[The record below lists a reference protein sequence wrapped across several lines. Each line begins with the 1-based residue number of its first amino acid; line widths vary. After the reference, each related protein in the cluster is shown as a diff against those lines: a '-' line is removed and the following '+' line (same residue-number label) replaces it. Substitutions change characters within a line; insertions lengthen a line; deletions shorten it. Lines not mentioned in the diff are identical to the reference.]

1 MGNSTSKSKKLVG
14 FVATAT
20 LATSMIAGAGN
31 ASAQTTDSLKASEP
45 VQERAEDKQL
55 TLFVPPQ
62 NVVFVG
68 DSFDPM
74 KDVWA
79 KDKNGKDITSKI
91 TYTGDE
97 KVDLTK
103 MGDYEL
109 TFTVS
114 DDEGNTVVQKQ
125 RVAVRYKHVTNT
137 APTILILRDKITL
150 NIGDTFDPME
160 GVTGSDSE
168 EGNLTHKITYDNG
181 LDTSKPGTYYITYYL
196 MDSQGK
202 MDLKTRTIT
211 VIDQSPVITTP
222 DEFVITEG
230 EQFDPMVGVKAT
242 DPEDGD
248 ITSKVEYEYYTG
260 SVNKPGTYKVYYK
273 VTDSFGNTVNTVA
286 TLIVREK
293 VTETDE
299 APELKVPAAAT
310 ITEGDKFNPM
320 TGVSATD
327 KEDGNITDK
336 VTVDGSV
343 DTSKPGTY
351 ELTYTVSDSKGHK
364 VTAKQT
370 VTVKQKVET
379 KNEAPVL
386 TVPFT
391 TSLQVGEEFDPMSD
405 VSATDKEDGNL
416 TNKVK
421 YKGNVDTSKPGK
433 YIVEYWVVDSKGVN
447 ATATRSV
454 IVKENEETP
463 DMEPK
468 LTVPTGATI
477 NVGDKF
483 NPMTGV
489 KAIDNEDGDI
499 TDKVTVDGSV
509 NTSKPGTYELTYT
522 VSDSKGHKVTAK
534 QTVTVKQT
542 VVPKDE
548 VPVLTAP
555 TKTTI
560 NVGDKFD
567 PMTGVKAIDNEDG
580 DITDKVTVDGSVDT
594 SKPGTYELT
603 YTVSDSNGHT
613 VTAKQ
618 TITVKQKVETK
629 NEAPVLTVPF
639 TTSLSVGE
647 EFDPMA
653 GVSASDKEDGNLTNK
668 IKYKGNV
675 DTSKP
680 GKYIVE
686 YWVVDS
692 KGVNATATQSVIV
705 KENEETPDMEP
716 KLTVPTK
723 TTINVGDTFNP
734 LSGVKAIDNEDGD
747 IINKVTVDGSV
758 DASKPGT
765 YELTYTV
772 SDSNGHTVIAKQTV
786 IVKQK
791 VETKDEDPV
800 LTVPTEVTIHVGD
813 KYNPLSG
820 VKAIDKEDGD
830 ITDKVI
836 HMGEV
841 DTSKAGNFEVKF
853 LVRDASG
860 NEVTATQKVTVKDT
874 DTENGSDNSNN
885 NSNSGNGSDNNN
897 NNSNSGNGSD
907 NSNNNTNSG
916 EGPDN
921 STTTTGNVS
930 DNNNTSSTLDN
941 KKDTIKELPKT
952 GASSNNSTAVGILAI
967 LAGMLI
973 TFGRKFKKA
982 IK

>member
-1 MGNSTSKSKKLVG
+1 MGKATVKSKKLVG
-14 FVATAT
+14 IVATAT
-20 LATSMIAGAGN
+20 LATSMIAGTSN
-31 ASAQTTDSLKASEP
+31 ASAQTTDSLKVSEP
-45 VQERAEDKQL
+45 VQERAEDKKL

-68 DSFDPM
+68 DTFDPM

-79 KDKNGKDITSKI
+79 KDKNGKDITSRV
-91 TYTGDE
+91 TYTGDD

-103 MGDYEL
+103 MGEYEL

-125 RVAVRYKHVTNT
+125 RVVVRYKHVTNT

-168 EGNLTHKITYDNG
+168 EGILTHKITYDNG

-230 EQFDPMVGVKAT
+230 EQFDPMAGVKAT

-248 ITSKVEYEYYTG
+248 ITSKVAYEYYTG

-273 VTDSFGNTVNTVA
+273 VKDSFGNTANTVA

-293 VTETDE
+293 IKPVDE
-299 APELKVPAAAT
+299 APELKVPTATT

-320 TGVSATD
+320 SGVSATD
-327 KEDGNITDK
+327 KEDGDITSK

-343 DTSKPGTY
+343 DASKPGTY
-351 ELTYTVSDSKGHK
+351 ELTYTVSDSKGHT

-370 VTVKQKVET
+370 VTVKQKVEI
-379 KNEAPVL
+379 KNEAPEL

-391 TSLQVGEEFDPMSD
+391 STLRVGEKFDPMAG

-416 TNKVK
+416 TNKV
-421 YKGNVDTSKPGK
+421 
-433 YIVEYWVVDSKGVN
+433 
-447 ATATRSV
+447 
-454 IVKENEETP
+454 
-463 DMEPK
+463 
-468 LTVPTGATI
+468 
-477 NVGDKF
+477 
-483 NPMTGV
+483 
-489 KAIDNEDGDI
+489 
-499 TDKVTVDGSV
+499 
-509 NTSKPGTYELTYT
+509 
-522 VSDSKGHKVTAK
+522 
-534 QTVTVKQT
+534 
-542 VVPKDE
+542 
-548 VPVLTAP
+548 
-555 TKTTI
+555 
-560 NVGDKFD
+560 
-567 PMTGVKAIDNEDG
+567 
-580 DITDKVTVDGSVDT
+580 
-594 SKPGTYELT
+594 
-603 YTVSDSNGHT
+603 
-613 VTAKQ
+613 
-618 TITVKQKVETK
+618 
-629 NEAPVLTVPF
+629 
-639 TTSLSVGE
+639 
-647 EFDPMA
+647 
-653 GVSASDKEDGNLTNK
+653 
-668 IKYKGNV
+668 KYKGNV

-716 KLTVPTK
+716 KLTVPTGA
-723 TTINVGDTFNP
+723 TINVGDKFDP
-734 LSGVKAIDNEDGD
+734 MAGVKAIDNEDGD
-747 IINKVTVDGSV
+747 ITDKVTVDGSV

-772 SDSNGHTVIAKQTV
+772 SDSKGHTVTAKQTV
-786 IVKQK
+786 TVKQK
-791 VETKDEDPV
+791 VEPTDEAPV
-800 LTVPTEVTIHVGD
+800 LTVPAEATINVGD
-813 KYNPLSG
+813 KFNPLAGVKATDNEDGDITDKVTVDGSVNTSKSGTYELTYTVSDSKGHTVTAKQTVTVKQKVEPTDEVPVLTVPAEVIINVGDNYNPLAG
-820 VKAIDKEDGD
+820 VKAIDNEDGD

-836 HMGEV
+836 HMGKV

-860 NEVTATQKVTVKDT
+860 NEVTATQKVIVKDK
-874 DTENGSDNSNN
+874 DTEDGSDN
-885 NSNSGNGSDNNN
+885 D
-897 NNSNSGNGSD
+897 
-907 NSNNNTNSG
+907 NNNTNS
-916 EGPDN
+916 
-921 STTTTGNVS
+921 GNVS
-930 DNNNTSSTLDN
+930 DNNNTSSNNNTISTLEN

-952 GASSNNSTAVGILAI
+952 GASSNNATAAGILAI

-973 TFGRKFKKA
+973 TFGRKLKKTT
-982 IK
+982 K

>member
-1 MGNSTSKSKKLVG
+1 MGNSTTKSKKLVG

-20 LATSMIAGAGN
+20 LATSMIAGVGN
-31 ASAQTTDSLKASEP
+31 ASAQTTDTLKTAEP
-45 VQERAEDKQL
+45 VQEKAKDKKEERPES
-55 TLFVPPQ
+55 LFPSMDI
-62 NVVFVG
+62 NYETTIYVG
-68 DSFDPM
+68 DPFDPM
-74 KDVWA
+74 SEVSAYDSKD
-79 KDKNGKDITSKI
+79 GDITDKI
-91 TYTGDE
+91 NIVGEVNPFEPGGYNLDYT
-97 KVDLTK
+97 
-103 MGDYEL
+103 
-109 TFTVS
+109 
-114 DDEGNTVVQKQ
+114 
-125 RVAVRYKHVTNT
+125 VTNSRGFSVIKQVHVWVNRGEK
-137 APTILILRDKITL
+137 PILRLPYGVSINVGDK
-150 NIGDTFDPME
+150 FDPMA
-160 GVTGSDSE
+160 GVSA
-168 EGNLTHKITYDNG
+168 
-181 LDTSKPGTYYITYYL
+181 
-196 MDSQGK
+196 
-202 MDLKTRTIT
+202 
-211 VIDQSPVITTP
+211 ID
-222 DEFVITEG
+222 E
-230 EQFDPMVGVKAT
+230 K
-242 DPEDGD
+242 DGD
-248 ITSKVEYEYYTG
+248 ITSKI
-260 SVNKPGTYKVYYK
+260 KV
-273 VTDSFGNTVNTVA
+273 
-286 TLIVREK
+286 
-293 VTETDE
+293 
-299 APELKVPAAAT
+299 
-310 ITEGDKFNPM
+310 
-320 TGVSATD
+320 
-327 KEDGNITDK
+327 DGN
-336 VTVDGSV
+336 V

-351 ELTYTVSDSKGHK
+351 EVTYTVTNSKGLTIVRKQPVK
-364 VTAKQT
+364 VKET
-370 VTVKQKVET
+370 EGT

-386 TVPFT
+386 TVPFST
-391 TSLQVGEEFDPMSD
+391 TLHVGEEFDPMAG

-421 YKGNVDTSKPGK
+421 YKGNADTSKPGK

-468 LTVPTGATI
+468 LTAPTKTKI

-483 NPMTGV
+483 DPMAGV
-489 KAIDNEDGDI
+489 SATDKEDGDI
-499 TDKVTVDGSV
+499 TDIVTVDGNV
-509 NTSKPGTYELTYT
+509 DTSKPGTYEVTYT

-567 PMTGVKAIDNEDG
+567 PMAGVSATDKEDG

-594 SKPGTYELT
+594 SKPGTYEVT
-603 YTVSDSNGHT
+603 YTVSDSKGHK

-618 TITVKQKVETK
+618 TVIVKQKVETT

-639 TTSLSVGE
+639 TTTLSVGE

-686 YWVVDS
+686 YSVVDS

-705 KENEETPDMEP
+705 KENEETPDIEP
-716 KLTVPTK
+716 KLTVPTR

-747 IINKVTVDGSV
+747 IINKVTVDGIV

-772 SDSNGHTVIAKQTV
+772 SDSKGHTVTAKQTV

-820 VKAIDKEDGD
+820 VKAIDKEGGD

-885 NSNSGNGSDNNN
+885 NSNSGNGSDN
-897 NNSNSGNGSD
+897 
-907 NSNNNTNSG
+907 SNNNTNSE

-930 DNNNTSSTLDN
+930 DNNNNNTSSTLDN
-941 KKDTIKELPKT
+941 KKDTLKELPKT
-952 GASSNNSTAVGILAI
+952 GASSNNGTAVGILAI

>member
-1 MGNSTSKSKKLVG
+1 MGNSTTKSKKLVG

-20 LATSMIAGAGN
+20 LATSMIAGVGN
-31 ASAQTTDSLKASEP
+31 ASAQTTDTLKTAEP
-45 VQERAEDKQL
+45 VQEKAKDKKEERPES
-55 TLFVPPQ
+55 LFPYLDV
-62 NVVFVG
+62 NYETTIYVG
-68 DSFDPM
+68 DPFDPM
-74 KDVWA
+74 SEVSAYDSKD
-79 KDKNGKDITSKI
+79 GDITDKI
-91 TYTGDE
+91 NIVGEVDPFEPGGYNLDYT
-97 KVDLTK
+97 
-103 MGDYEL
+103 
-109 TFTVS
+109 
-114 DDEGNTVVQKQ
+114 
-125 RVAVRYKHVTNT
+125 VTNSRGFSVIKQVHVWVNRGEK
-137 APTILILRDKITL
+137 PTLRLPYRVSINVGDK
-150 NIGDTFDPME
+150 FDPMA
-160 GVTGSDSE
+160 GVSA
-168 EGNLTHKITYDNG
+168 
-181 LDTSKPGTYYITYYL
+181 
-196 MDSQGK
+196 
-202 MDLKTRTIT
+202 
-211 VIDQSPVITTP
+211 ID
-222 DEFVITEG
+222 E
-230 EQFDPMVGVKAT
+230 K
-242 DPEDGD
+242 DGD
-248 ITSKVEYEYYTG
+248 ITSKIKVE
-260 SVNKPGTYKVYYK
+260 
-273 VTDSFGNTVNTVA
+273 GN
-286 TLIVREK
+286 
-293 VTETDE
+293 
-299 APELKVPAAAT
+299 
-310 ITEGDKFNPM
+310 
-320 TGVSATD
+320 
-327 KEDGNITDK
+327 
-336 VTVDGSV
+336 V

-351 ELTYTVSDSKGHK
+351 EVTYSVTNSKGLTIVRKQPVK
-364 VTAKQT
+364 VKET
-370 VTVKQKVET
+370 EGT

-386 TVPFT
+386 TVPFST
-391 TSLQVGEEFDPMSD
+391 TLHVGEEFDPMAG

-421 YKGNVDTSKPGK
+421 YTGSVDTSKPGK

-454 IVKENEETP
+454 IVKENEEIP

-468 LTVPTGATI
+468 
-477 NVGDKF
+477 
-483 NPMTGV
+483 
-489 KAIDNEDGDI
+489 
-499 TDKVTVDGSV
+499 
-509 NTSKPGTYELTYT
+509 
-522 VSDSKGHKVTAK
+522 
-534 QTVTVKQT
+534 
-542 VVPKDE
+542 
-548 VPVLTAP
+548 LTAP

-567 PMTGVKAIDNEDG
+567 PMAGVSATDKEDG
-580 DITDKVTVDGSVDT
+580 DITSKVTVNGSVDT

-603 YTVSDSNGHT
+603 YTVLDSKGHKVTTKQTVTVKQKVEPKDEVPVLTVPAEATINIGDKFNPMAGVSATDKEDGDITSKVTVDGSVNASKPGTYELTYTVLDSKGHT
-613 VTAKQ
+613 VIAKQ
-618 TITVKQKVETK
+618 TVTVKQKVETT

-639 TTSLSVGE
+639 TTTLRVGE

-716 KLTVPTK
+716 KLTVPTR
-723 TTINVGDTFNP
+723 TTINVGDKFNP

-747 IINKVTVDGSV
+747 ITDKVTVDGSV

-772 SDSNGHTVIAKQTV
+772 SDSKGHTVTAKQTV
-786 IVKQK
+786 TVKQK
-791 VETKDEDPV
+791 VESKDEDPV
-800 LTVPTEVTIHVGD
+800 LTVPTEVTLHVGD

-853 LVRDASG
+853 LIRDASG

-885 NSNSGNGSDNNN
+885 NSNSGNGSDN
-897 NNSNSGNGSD
+897 SS
-907 NSNNNTNSG
+907 NNTNSG

-921 STTTTGNVS
+921 SNTTTGNISV
-930 DNNNTSSTLDN
+930 NNNTSRNLDN

-952 GASSNNSTAVGILAI
+952 GASSNNGTAVGILAI
-967 LAGMLI
+967 VAGMLI

>member
-1 MGNSTSKSKKLVG
+1 MGNSTTKSKKLVG

-20 LATSMIAGAGN
+20 LATSMIAGVGN
-31 ASAQTTDSLKASEP
+31 ASAQTTDTLKTAEP
-45 VQERAEDKQL
+45 VQEKAKDKKEERPES
-55 TLFVPPQ
+55 LFPYLDV
-62 NVVFVG
+62 NYETTIYVG
-68 DSFDPM
+68 DPFDPM
-74 KDVWA
+74 SEVSAYDSKD
-79 KDKNGKDITSKI
+79 GDITDKI
-91 TYTGDE
+91 NIVGEVDPFEPGGYNLDYT
-97 KVDLTK
+97 
-103 MGDYEL
+103 
-109 TFTVS
+109 
-114 DDEGNTVVQKQ
+114 
-125 RVAVRYKHVTNT
+125 VTNSRGFSVIKQVHVWVNRGEK
-137 APTILILRDKITL
+137 PTLRLPYRVSINVGDK
-150 NIGDTFDPME
+150 FDPMA
-160 GVTGSDSE
+160 GVSA
-168 EGNLTHKITYDNG
+168 
-181 LDTSKPGTYYITYYL
+181 
-196 MDSQGK
+196 
-202 MDLKTRTIT
+202 
-211 VIDQSPVITTP
+211 ID
-222 DEFVITEG
+222 E
-230 EQFDPMVGVKAT
+230 K
-242 DPEDGD
+242 DGD
-248 ITSKVEYEYYTG
+248 ITSKIKVE
-260 SVNKPGTYKVYYK
+260 
-273 VTDSFGNTVNTVA
+273 GN
-286 TLIVREK
+286 
-293 VTETDE
+293 
-299 APELKVPAAAT
+299 
-310 ITEGDKFNPM
+310 
-320 TGVSATD
+320 
-327 KEDGNITDK
+327 
-336 VTVDGSV
+336 V

-351 ELTYTVSDSKGHK
+351 EVTYSVTNSKGLTIVRKQPVK
-364 VTAKQT
+364 VKET
-370 VTVKQKVET
+370 EGT

-386 TVPFT
+386 TVPFST
-391 TSLQVGEEFDPMSD
+391 TLHVGEEFDPMAG

-421 YKGNVDTSKPGK
+421 YTGSVDTSKPGK

-454 IVKENEETP
+454 IVKENEEIP

-468 LTVPTGATI
+468 LT
-477 NVGDKF
+477 
-483 NPMTGV
+483 
-489 KAIDNEDGDI
+489 
-499 TDKVTVDGSV
+499 
-509 NTSKPGTYELTYT
+509 
-522 VSDSKGHKVTAK
+522 
-534 QTVTVKQT
+534 
-542 VVPKDE
+542 
-548 VPVLTAP
+548 AP
-555 TKTTI
+555 IKTTI

-567 PMTGVKAIDNEDG
+567 PMAGVSATDKEDG
-580 DITDKVTVDGSVDT
+580 DITSKVTVNGSVDT

-603 YTVSDSNGHT
+603 YTVLDSKGHKVTTKQTVTVKQKVEPKDDVPVLTVPAEATINIGDKFNPMAGVSATDKEDGDITSKVTVDGSVNASKPGTYELTYTVLDSKGHT
-613 VTAKQ
+613 VIAKQ
-618 TITVKQKVETK
+618 TVTVKQKVETT

-639 TTSLSVGE
+639 TTTLRVGE

-716 KLTVPTK
+716 KLTVPTR
-723 TTINVGDTFNP
+723 TTINVGDKFNP
-734 LSGVKAIDNEDGD
+734 LSGVNAIDNEDGD
-747 IINKVTVDGSV
+747 ITDKVTVDGSV

-772 SDSNGHTVIAKQTV
+772 SDSKGHTVTAKQTV
-786 IVKQK
+786 TVKQK
-791 VETKDEDPV
+791 VESKDEDPV
-800 LTVPTEVTIHVGD
+800 LTVPTEVTLHVGD

-885 NSNSGNGSDNNN
+885 NSNSGNGSDN
-897 NNSNSGNGSD
+897 SS
-907 NSNNNTNSG
+907 NNTNSG

-921 STTTTGNVS
+921 SNTTTGNIS
-930 DNNNTSSTLDN
+930 DNNNTSSNLDN

-952 GASSNNSTAVGILAI
+952 GASSNNGTAVGILAI

>member
-1 MGNSTSKSKKLVG
+1 MGNSTTKSKKLVG

-20 LATSMIAGAGN
+20 LATSMIAGVGN
-31 ASAQTTDSLKASEP
+31 ASAQTTDTLKTAEP
-45 VQERAEDKQL
+45 VQEKAKDKKEERPES
-55 TLFVPPQ
+55 LFPYLDV
-62 NVVFVG
+62 NYETTIYVG
-68 DSFDPM
+68 DPFDPM
-74 KDVWA
+74 SEVSAYDSKD
-79 KDKNGKDITSKI
+79 GDITDKI
-91 TYTGDE
+91 NIVGEVDPFEPGGYNLDYT
-97 KVDLTK
+97 
-103 MGDYEL
+103 
-109 TFTVS
+109 
-114 DDEGNTVVQKQ
+114 
-125 RVAVRYKHVTNT
+125 VTNSRGFSVIKQVHVWVNRGEK
-137 APTILILRDKITL
+137 PTLRLPYRVSINVGDK
-150 NIGDTFDPME
+150 FDPMA
-160 GVTGSDSE
+160 GVSA
-168 EGNLTHKITYDNG
+168 
-181 LDTSKPGTYYITYYL
+181 
-196 MDSQGK
+196 
-202 MDLKTRTIT
+202 
-211 VIDQSPVITTP
+211 ID
-222 DEFVITEG
+222 E
-230 EQFDPMVGVKAT
+230 K
-242 DPEDGD
+242 DGD
-248 ITSKVEYEYYTG
+248 ITSKIKVE
-260 SVNKPGTYKVYYK
+260 
-273 VTDSFGNTVNTVA
+273 GN
-286 TLIVREK
+286 
-293 VTETDE
+293 
-299 APELKVPAAAT
+299 
-310 ITEGDKFNPM
+310 
-320 TGVSATD
+320 
-327 KEDGNITDK
+327 
-336 VTVDGSV
+336 V

-351 ELTYTVSDSKGHK
+351 EVTYSVTNSKGLTIVRKQPVK
-364 VTAKQT
+364 VKET
-370 VTVKQKVET
+370 EGT

-386 TVPFT
+386 TVPFST
-391 TSLQVGEEFDPMSD
+391 TLHVGEEFDPMAG

-421 YKGNVDTSKPGK
+421 YTGSVDTSKPGK

-454 IVKENEETP
+454 IVKENEEIP

-468 LTVPTGATI
+468 
-477 NVGDKF
+477 
-483 NPMTGV
+483 
-489 KAIDNEDGDI
+489 
-499 TDKVTVDGSV
+499 
-509 NTSKPGTYELTYT
+509 
-522 VSDSKGHKVTAK
+522 
-534 QTVTVKQT
+534 
-542 VVPKDE
+542 
-548 VPVLTAP
+548 LTAP

-567 PMTGVKAIDNEDG
+567 PMAGVSATDKEDG
-580 DITDKVTVDGSVDT
+580 DITSKVTVNGSVDT

-603 YTVSDSNGHT
+603 YTVLDSKGHKVTTKQTVTVKQKVEPKDEVPVLTVPAEATINIGDKFNPMAGVSATDKEDGDITSKVTVDGSVNASKPGTYELTYTVLDSKGHT
-613 VTAKQ
+613 VIAKQ
-618 TITVKQKVETK
+618 TVTVKQKVETT

-639 TTSLSVGE
+639 TTTLRVGE

-716 KLTVPTK
+716 KLTVPTR
-723 TTINVGDTFNP
+723 TTINVGDKFNP

-747 IINKVTVDGSV
+747 ITDKVTVDGSV

-772 SDSNGHTVIAKQTV
+772 SDSKGHTVTAKQTV
-786 IVKQK
+786 TVKQK
-791 VETKDEDPV
+791 VESKDEDPV
-800 LTVPTEVTIHVGD
+800 LTVPTEVTLHVGD

-853 LVRDASG
+853 LIRDASG

-885 NSNSGNGSDNNN
+885 NSNSGNGSDN
-897 NNSNSGNGSD
+897 SS
-907 NSNNNTNSG
+907 NNTNSG

-921 STTTTGNVS
+921 SNTTTGNISV
-930 DNNNTSSTLDN
+930 NNNTSSNLDN

-952 GASSNNSTAVGILAI
+952 GASSNNGTAVGILAI
-967 LAGMLI
+967 VAGMLI

>member
-1 MGNSTSKSKKLVG
+1 MGKATVKSKKLVG
-14 FVATAT
+14 IVATAT
-20 LATSMIAGAGN
+20 LATSMIAGTSN
-31 ASAQTTDSLKASEP
+31 ASAQTTDSLKVGEP
-45 VQERAEDKQL
+45 VQERAEDKKL

-68 DSFDPM
+68 DTFDPM

-79 KDKNGKDITSKI
+79 KDKNGKDITSRV
-91 TYTGDE
+91 TYTGDD

-103 MGDYEL
+103 MGEYEL

-125 RVAVRYKHVTNT
+125 RVVVRYKHVTNT

-168 EGNLTHKITYDNG
+168 EGILTHKITYDNG

-230 EQFDPMVGVKAT
+230 EQFDPMAGVKAT

-273 VTDSFGNTVNTVA
+273 VKDSFGNTANTVA

-293 VTETDE
+293 IKPVDE
-299 APELKVPAAAT
+299 APELKVPTATT

-320 TGVSATD
+320 SGVSATD
-327 KEDGNITDK
+327 KEDGNITSK

-343 DTSKPGTY
+343 DASKPGTY
-351 ELTYTVSDSKGHK
+351 ELTYTVSDSKGHT

-370 VTVKQKVET
+370 VTVKQKVEI
-379 KNEAPVL
+379 KNEAPEL

-391 TSLQVGEEFDPMSD
+391 STLRVGEKFDPMAG

-416 TNKVK
+416 TNKV
-421 YKGNVDTSKPGK
+421 
-433 YIVEYWVVDSKGVN
+433 
-447 ATATRSV
+447 
-454 IVKENEETP
+454 
-463 DMEPK
+463 
-468 LTVPTGATI
+468 
-477 NVGDKF
+477 
-483 NPMTGV
+483 
-489 KAIDNEDGDI
+489 
-499 TDKVTVDGSV
+499 
-509 NTSKPGTYELTYT
+509 
-522 VSDSKGHKVTAK
+522 
-534 QTVTVKQT
+534 
-542 VVPKDE
+542 
-548 VPVLTAP
+548 
-555 TKTTI
+555 
-560 NVGDKFD
+560 
-567 PMTGVKAIDNEDG
+567 
-580 DITDKVTVDGSVDT
+580 
-594 SKPGTYELT
+594 
-603 YTVSDSNGHT
+603 
-613 VTAKQ
+613 
-618 TITVKQKVETK
+618 
-629 NEAPVLTVPF
+629 
-639 TTSLSVGE
+639 
-647 EFDPMA
+647 
-653 GVSASDKEDGNLTNK
+653 
-668 IKYKGNV
+668 KYKGNV

-716 KLTVPTK
+716 KLTVPTGA
-723 TTINVGDTFNP
+723 TINVGDKFDP
-734 LSGVKAIDNEDGD
+734 MAGVKAIDNEDGD
-747 IINKVTVDGSV
+747 ITDKVTVDGSV

-772 SDSNGHTVIAKQTV
+772 SDSKGHTVTAKQTV
-786 IVKQK
+786 TVKQK
-791 VETKDEDPV
+791 VEPTDEAPV
-800 LTVPTEVTIHVGD
+800 LTVPAEATINVGD
-813 KYNPLSG
+813 KFNPLAGVKATDNEDGDITDKVTVDGSVNTSKSGTYELTYTVSDSKGHTVTAKQTVTVKQKVEPTDEVPVLTVPAEVIINVGDNYNPLAG
-820 VKAIDKEDGD
+820 VKAIDNEDGD

-860 NEVTATQKVTVKDT
+860 NEVTATQKVIVKDK
-874 DTENGSDNSNN
+874 DTEDGSDN
-885 NSNSGNGSDNNN
+885 DNNN
-897 NNSNSGNGSD
+897 TNSGNGSD

-916 EGPDN
+916 NSSDN
-921 STTTTGNVS
+921 SNNNTNFGNIS
-930 DNNNTSSTLDN
+930 DNNNTSSNNNTTSTLDN

-952 GASSNNSTAVGILAI
+952 GASSNNGTAAGILAI

-973 TFGRKFKKA
+973 TFGRKLKKTT
-982 IK
+982 K

>member
-1 MGNSTSKSKKLVG
+1 MGKATVKSKKLVG
-14 FVATAT
+14 IVATAT
-20 LATSMIAGAGN
+20 LATSMIAGTSN
-31 ASAQTTDSLKASEP
+31 ASAQTTDSLKVSEP
-45 VQERAEDKQL
+45 VQERAEDKKL

-68 DSFDPM
+68 DTFDPM

-79 KDKNGKDITSKI
+79 KDKNGKDITSRV
-91 TYTGDE
+91 TYTGDD

-103 MGDYEL
+103 MGEYEL

-125 RVAVRYKHVTNT
+125 RVVVRYKHVTNT

-168 EGNLTHKITYDNG
+168 EGILTHKITYDNG

-230 EQFDPMVGVKAT
+230 EQFDPMAGVKAT

-273 VTDSFGNTVNTVA
+273 VKDSFGNTANTVA

-293 VTETDE
+293 ITPVDE
-299 APELKVPAAAT
+299 APELKVPTATT

-320 TGVSATD
+320 SGVSATD
-327 KEDGNITDK
+327 KEDGDITSK

-343 DTSKPGTY
+343 DASKPGTY
-351 ELTYTVSDSKGHK
+351 ELTYTVSDSKGHT

-370 VTVKQKVET
+370 VTVKQKVEI
-379 KNEAPVL
+379 KNEAPEL

-391 TSLQVGEEFDPMSD
+391 STLRVGEKFDPMAG

-416 TNKVK
+416 TNKV
-421 YKGNVDTSKPGK
+421 
-433 YIVEYWVVDSKGVN
+433 
-447 ATATRSV
+447 
-454 IVKENEETP
+454 
-463 DMEPK
+463 
-468 LTVPTGATI
+468 
-477 NVGDKF
+477 
-483 NPMTGV
+483 
-489 KAIDNEDGDI
+489 
-499 TDKVTVDGSV
+499 
-509 NTSKPGTYELTYT
+509 
-522 VSDSKGHKVTAK
+522 
-534 QTVTVKQT
+534 
-542 VVPKDE
+542 
-548 VPVLTAP
+548 
-555 TKTTI
+555 
-560 NVGDKFD
+560 
-567 PMTGVKAIDNEDG
+567 
-580 DITDKVTVDGSVDT
+580 
-594 SKPGTYELT
+594 
-603 YTVSDSNGHT
+603 
-613 VTAKQ
+613 
-618 TITVKQKVETK
+618 
-629 NEAPVLTVPF
+629 
-639 TTSLSVGE
+639 
-647 EFDPMA
+647 
-653 GVSASDKEDGNLTNK
+653 
-668 IKYKGNV
+668 KYKGNV

-716 KLTVPTK
+716 KLTVPTGA
-723 TTINVGDTFNP
+723 TINVGDKFDP
-734 LSGVKAIDNEDGD
+734 MAGVKAIDNEDGD
-747 IINKVTVDGSV
+747 ITDKVTVDGSV

-772 SDSNGHTVIAKQTV
+772 SDSKGHTVTAKQTAT
-786 IVKQK
+786 VKQK
-791 VETKDEDPV
+791 VEPTDEAPV
-800 LTVPTEVTIHVGD
+800 LTVPAEATINVGD
-813 KYNPLSG
+813 KFNPLAG
-820 VKAIDKEDGD
+820 VKAIDNEDGD
-830 ITDKVI
+830 ITNKVTVDGSVDASKPGTYVLTYTVTDSNGHTVTAKQTVTVKQKVEPKDEDPILTVPAEVIINMDDNYNPLAGVTAIDNEDGDITSKVI

-860 NEVTATQKVTVKDT
+860 NEVTATQKVIVKDK
-874 DTENGSDNSNN
+874 DTE
-885 NSNSGNGSDNNN
+885 NGSDNNN
-897 NNSNSGNGSD
+897 NNTNSGNSSD

-916 EGPDN
+916 N
-921 STTTTGNVS
+921 IS
-930 DNNNTSSTLDN
+930 DNNNTSSNNNTTSTLDN

-952 GASSNNSTAVGILAI
+952 GASSNNGTAAGILAI

-973 TFGRKFKKA
+973 TFGRKLKKTT
-982 IK
+982 K

>member
-1 MGNSTSKSKKLVG
+1 MGNSTTKSKKLVG

-20 LATSMIAGAGN
+20 LATSMIAGASN
-31 ASAQTTDSLKASEP
+31 ASAQTTDTLKTAEP
-45 VQERAEDKQL
+45 VQEKAKDKKEERPES
-55 TLFVPPQ
+55 LFPSMDI
-62 NVVFVG
+62 NYDTTIYVG
-68 DSFDPM
+68 DPFDPM
-74 KDVWA
+74 AEVSAYDSKD
-79 KDKNGKDITSKI
+79 GDITDKI
-91 TYTGDE
+91 NIVGEVNPFEPGGYNLDYT
-97 KVDLTK
+97 
-103 MGDYEL
+103 
-109 TFTVS
+109 
-114 DDEGNTVVQKQ
+114 
-125 RVAVRYKHVTNT
+125 VTNSRGFSVIKQVHVWVKRGEK
-137 APTILILRDKITL
+137 PILRLPYRVSINVGDK
-150 NIGDTFDPME
+150 FDPMT
-160 GVTGSDSE
+160 GVSA
-168 EGNLTHKITYDNG
+168 
-181 LDTSKPGTYYITYYL
+181 
-196 MDSQGK
+196 
-202 MDLKTRTIT
+202 
-211 VIDQSPVITTP
+211 ID
-222 DEFVITEG
+222 E
-230 EQFDPMVGVKAT
+230 K
-242 DPEDGD
+242 DGD
-248 ITSKVEYEYYTG
+248 ITSKI
-260 SVNKPGTYKVYYK
+260 KV
-273 VTDSFGNTVNTVA
+273 
-286 TLIVREK
+286 
-293 VTETDE
+293 
-299 APELKVPAAAT
+299 
-310 ITEGDKFNPM
+310 
-320 TGVSATD
+320 
-327 KEDGNITDK
+327 DGN
-336 VTVDGSV
+336 V

-351 ELTYTVSDSKGHK
+351 EVTYTVTNSKGLTIVRKQPVK
-364 VTAKQT
+364 VKET
-370 VTVKQKVET
+370 EGT
-379 KNEAPVL
+379 KNEVPVL

-391 TSLQVGEEFDPMSD
+391 TTLHVGEEFDPMAG

-447 ATATRSV
+447 ATATQSV

-468 LTVPTGATI
+468 LT
-477 NVGDKF
+477 
-483 NPMTGV
+483 
-489 KAIDNEDGDI
+489 
-499 TDKVTVDGSV
+499 
-509 NTSKPGTYELTYT
+509 
-522 VSDSKGHKVTAK
+522 
-534 QTVTVKQT
+534 
-542 VVPKDE
+542 
-548 VPVLTAP
+548 AP

-567 PMTGVKAIDNEDG
+567 PMAGVSATDKEDG
-580 DITDKVTVDGSVDT
+580 DITSKVTVDGSVDT

-603 YTVSDSNGHT
+603 YTVLDSKEHKVTTKQTVTVKQKVEPKDEVPVLTVPAEATINIGDKFDPMAGVSATDKEDGDITSKITVDGSVNASKPGTYELTYTVLDSKGHT
-613 VTAKQ
+613 VIAKQ
-618 TITVKQKVETK
+618 TVTVKQKVETTNK
-629 NEAPVLTVPF
+629 APVLTVPF
-639 TTSLSVGE
+639 TTTLRVGE
-647 EFDPMA
+647 KFDPMA

-716 KLTVPTK
+716 KLTVPTR
-723 TTINVGDTFNP
+723 TTINVGDKFNP

-747 IINKVTVDGSV
+747 ITDKVTVDGSV

-772 SDSNGHTVIAKQTV
+772 KDSKGHTVTAKQTV
-786 IVKQK
+786 TVKQK
-791 VETKDEDPV
+791 VESKDEDPV
-800 LTVPTEVTIHVGD
+800 LTVPTEVTLHVGD

-836 HMGEV
+836 HLGEV

-885 NSNSGNGSDNNN
+885 NSNSGNGSDN
-897 NNSNSGNGSD
+897 SS
-907 NSNNNTNSG
+907 NNTNSG

-921 STTTTGNVS
+921 SNTTTGNISV
-930 DNNNTSSTLDN
+930 NNNTSSNLDN

-952 GASSNNSTAVGILAI
+952 GANSNNGTAVGILAI

>member
-1 MGNSTSKSKKLVG
+1 MGKATAKSKKLVG
-14 FVATAT
+14 IVATAT
-20 LATSMIAGAGN
+20 LATSMIAGTSN
-31 ASAQTTDSLKASEP
+31 ASAQTTDSLKVSEP
-45 VQERAEDKQL
+45 VQERAEDKKL

-68 DSFDPM
+68 DTFDPM

-79 KDKNGKDITSKI
+79 KDKNGKDITSRV

-168 EGNLTHKITYDNG
+168 EGNLTHKIYYDNG

-196 MDSQGK
+196 KDSQGK

-230 EQFDPMVGVKAT
+230 EQFDPMAGVKAT

-273 VTDSFGNTVNTVA
+273 VKDSFGNTANTVA

-293 VTETDE
+293 LKPIDE
-299 APELKVPAAAT
+299 APELKVPTVTT

-327 KEDGNITDK
+327 KEDGDITSK

-343 DTSKPGTY
+343 NASKPGTY
-351 ELTYTVSDSKGHK
+351 ELTYTVSDSKGHT

-370 VTVKQKVET
+370 VTVKQKVEI
-379 KNEAPVL
+379 KNEAPEL

-391 TSLQVGEEFDPMSD
+391 STLRVGEKFDPMAG

-416 TNKVK
+416 TNKV
-421 YKGNVDTSKPGK
+421 
-433 YIVEYWVVDSKGVN
+433 
-447 ATATRSV
+447 
-454 IVKENEETP
+454 
-463 DMEPK
+463 
-468 LTVPTGATI
+468 
-477 NVGDKF
+477 
-483 NPMTGV
+483 
-489 KAIDNEDGDI
+489 
-499 TDKVTVDGSV
+499 
-509 NTSKPGTYELTYT
+509 
-522 VSDSKGHKVTAK
+522 
-534 QTVTVKQT
+534 
-542 VVPKDE
+542 
-548 VPVLTAP
+548 
-555 TKTTI
+555 
-560 NVGDKFD
+560 
-567 PMTGVKAIDNEDG
+567 
-580 DITDKVTVDGSVDT
+580 
-594 SKPGTYELT
+594 
-603 YTVSDSNGHT
+603 
-613 VTAKQ
+613 
-618 TITVKQKVETK
+618 
-629 NEAPVLTVPF
+629 
-639 TTSLSVGE
+639 
-647 EFDPMA
+647 
-653 GVSASDKEDGNLTNK
+653 
-668 IKYKGNV
+668 KYKGNV

-716 KLTVPTK
+716 KLTVPTGA
-723 TTINVGDTFNP
+723 TINVGDKFDP
-734 LSGVKAIDNEDGD
+734 MAGVKAIDNEDGD
-747 IINKVTVDGSV
+747 ITDKVTVDGSV

-772 SDSNGHTVIAKQTV
+772 SDSKGHTVTAKQTV
-786 IVKQK
+786 TVKQK
-791 VETKDEDPV
+791 VESKDEAPV
-800 LTVPTEVTIHVGD
+800 LTVPAEATINVGD
-813 KYNPLSG
+813 KFNPLAGIKAIDNEDGDITSKVTVDGSVDTSKLGTYKLTYTVSDSKGHTVTAKQTVTVKQKVESKDEAPVLTVPAEVIINVGDNYNPLAG
-820 VKAIDKEDGD
+820 VKAIDNEDGD

-860 NEVTATQKVTVKDT
+860 NEVTAIQKVIVKYKDT
-874 DTENGSDNSNN
+874 ED
-885 NSNSGNGSDNNN
+885 GSDNNN
-897 NNSNSGNGSD
+897 NNTNSGNGSD

-916 EGPDN
+916 NSSDN
-921 STTTTGNVS
+921 NNNNTNSGNVS
-930 DNNNTSSTLDN
+930 DNNTTSSTLEN

-952 GASSNNSTAVGILAI
+952 GASSNNATAAGILAI
-967 LAGMLI
+967 LAGMVI
-973 TFGRKFKKA
+973 TFGRKFKKV

>member
-1 MGNSTSKSKKLVG
+1 MGKATVKSKKLVG
-14 FVATAT
+14 IVATAT
-20 LATSMIAGAGN
+20 LATSMIAGTSN
-31 ASAQTTDSLKASEP
+31 ASAQTTDSLKVSEP
-45 VQERAEDKQL
+45 VQERAEDKKL

-68 DSFDPM
+68 DTFDPM

-79 KDKNGKDITSKI
+79 KDKNGKDITSRV
-91 TYTGDE
+91 TYTGDD

-103 MGDYEL
+103 MGEYEL

-125 RVAVRYKHVTNT
+125 RVVVRYKHVTNT

-168 EGNLTHKITYDNG
+168 EGILTHKITYDNG

-230 EQFDPMVGVKAT
+230 EQFDPMAGVKAT

-260 SVNKPGTYKVYYK
+260 SVNQPGTYKVYYK
-273 VTDSFGNTVNTVA
+273 VKDSFGNTANTVA

-293 VTETDE
+293 IKPVDE
-299 APELKVPAAAT
+299 APELKVPTATT

-320 TGVSATD
+320 SGVSATD
-327 KEDGNITDK
+327 KEDGNITSK

-343 DTSKPGTY
+343 DASKPGTY
-351 ELTYTVSDSKGHK
+351 ELTYTVSDSKGHT

-370 VTVKQKVET
+370 VTVKQKVEI
-379 KNEAPVL
+379 KNEAPEL

-391 TSLQVGEEFDPMSD
+391 STLRVGEKFDPMAG

-416 TNKVK
+416 TNKV
-421 YKGNVDTSKPGK
+421 
-433 YIVEYWVVDSKGVN
+433 
-447 ATATRSV
+447 
-454 IVKENEETP
+454 
-463 DMEPK
+463 
-468 LTVPTGATI
+468 
-477 NVGDKF
+477 
-483 NPMTGV
+483 
-489 KAIDNEDGDI
+489 
-499 TDKVTVDGSV
+499 
-509 NTSKPGTYELTYT
+509 
-522 VSDSKGHKVTAK
+522 
-534 QTVTVKQT
+534 
-542 VVPKDE
+542 
-548 VPVLTAP
+548 
-555 TKTTI
+555 
-560 NVGDKFD
+560 
-567 PMTGVKAIDNEDG
+567 
-580 DITDKVTVDGSVDT
+580 
-594 SKPGTYELT
+594 
-603 YTVSDSNGHT
+603 
-613 VTAKQ
+613 
-618 TITVKQKVETK
+618 
-629 NEAPVLTVPF
+629 
-639 TTSLSVGE
+639 
-647 EFDPMA
+647 
-653 GVSASDKEDGNLTNK
+653 
-668 IKYKGNV
+668 KYKGNV

-716 KLTVPTK
+716 KLTVPTGA
-723 TTINVGDTFNP
+723 TINVGDKFDP
-734 LSGVKAIDNEDGD
+734 MAGVKAIDNEDGD
-747 IINKVTVDGSV
+747 ITDKVTVDGSV

-772 SDSNGHTVIAKQTV
+772 SDSKGHTVTAKQTV
-786 IVKQK
+786 TVKQK
-791 VETKDEDPV
+791 VEPTDEAPV
-800 LTVPTEVTIHVGD
+800 LTVPAEATINVGD
-813 KYNPLSG
+813 KFNPLAGVKATDNEDGDITDKVTVDGSVNTSKSGTYELTYTVSDSKGHTVTAKQTVTVKQKVEPTDEVPVLTVPAEVIINVGDNYNPLAG
-820 VKAIDKEDGD
+820 VKAIDNEDGD

-860 NEVTATQKVTVKDT
+860 NEVTATQKVIVKDK
-874 DTENGSDNSNN
+874 DTEDGSDN
-885 NSNSGNGSDNNN
+885 DNNN
-897 NNSNSGNGSD
+897 TNSGNGSD

-916 EGPDN
+916 NSSDN
-921 STTTTGNVS
+921 SNNNTNSGNSSDNNNNNTNSGNVS
-930 DNNNTSSTLDN
+930 DNNNTSSNNNTISTLEN

-952 GASSNNSTAVGILAI
+952 GASSNNATAAGILAI

-973 TFGRKFKKA
+973 TFGRKLKKTT
-982 IK
+982 K